1 MVVPLDVLL
10 DVVAIEPDVT
20 EIAGRVALGLIA
32 EVLRFRVAAFAAC
45 GDRSR
50 ADAVA
55 ELDNGDEAVAGGA
68 VHLLRPVGARAKG
81 RQRAPPG
88 GGEADWNAPLAIVER
103 LDDVAVDALVAVDF
117 TPWDL
122 PAVEVA
128 FHLVH
133 GGGER
138 LQQLLRRALRGGVVV
153 GRHPGLARSVV
164 DAAADLL
171 APVDG
176 DRGRHRRYRPAA
188 IPRLQHR
195 DRLGELRFQR
205 ARS

>member
-1 MVVPLDVLL
+1 MVIPLDVLL

-32 EVLRFRVAAFAAC
+32 EVLRIRIAALPAR
-45 GDRSR
+45 GDRPR

-55 ELDNGDEAVAGGA
+55 ELDNGDEAVAAGA
-68 VHLLRPVGARAKG
+68 VHLLGPVGPGAKG

-88 GGEADWNAPLAIVER
+88 RGEADWNAPLAIVER
-103 LDDVAVDALVAVDF
+103 LDDVAVEALVAVDF

-128 FHLVH
+128 FHPVH
-133 GGGER
+133 GGGQR
-138 LQQLLRRALRGGVVV
+138 LQQLLRRALRCGVVV
-153 GRHPGLARSVV
+153 GRHAGLARIVV

-176 DRGRHRRYRPAA
+176 D
-188 IPRLQHR
+188 
-195 DRLGELRFQR
+195 
-205 ARS
+205 